1 MIARL
6 KRRLLTAAGVPVGVA
21 IAVAILIVGV
31 GEILLHLHPS
41 DPSSELARP
50 ELWGALG
57 GALAV
62 LGLGAFAATRPS
74 GSMGVLDRE
83 VVVGDRPFFAPEPPP
98 LDVTLRRGEPGTI
111 ADIRPGDTLYAR
123 NGPLA
128 RVIAMLPAEEEFG
141 RRYRGLIYAEGLYGA
156 SAELFIP
163 VEAVFAVYPE
173 THSAFLAIKGDET
186 EHFGW
191 NRAPESFRRTPP
203 RGQLP
208 GP

>member
-1 MIARL
+1 MINRL
-6 KRRLLTAAGVPVGVA
+6 KRRLVTPAAVPVGVA
-21 IAVAILIVGV
+21 IAVAVLIVAV
-31 GEILLHLHPS
+31 GEILLRVHPS

-50 ELWGALG
+50 ELWVALG
-57 GALAV
+57 GALAI
-62 LGLGAFAATRPS
+62 LGLGAVVAMRPQ
-74 GSMGVLDRE
+74 GSMGILDRE
-83 VVVGDRPFFAPEPPP
+83 VVVGDRPFFAPDPPP
-98 LDVTLRRGEPGTI
+98 LDVTLRRGELGTI

-128 RVIAMLPAEEEFG
+128 RVVAMLPAEEEFG

-191 NRAPESFRRTPP
+191 NRAPDSFRRTPA
-203 RGQLP
+203 RGQIP
-208 GP
+208 GA